1 MSSSAKQKGNRLEYE
16 VAKFYQ
22 RKLDKDARRM
32 PCSGALDNNKGDIL
46 KRIWDGWSDECK
58 SREKIAIYDWWE
70 QTVRQANSDKPVLFI
85 KGNNKPIL
93 AVIRIEDYFDM
104 REEIL
109 DWRNMSLEI
118 SNPAWKSNND

>member
-1 MSSSAKQKGNRLEYE
+1 MSTSAKQKGNRLEYE

-46 KRIWDGWSDECK
+46 KRIQDGWSDECK
-58 SREKIAIYDWWE
+58 SRKSIAIYDWWE
-70 QTVRQANSDKPVLFI
+70 QTIRQAKEDKPVLFI

-93 AVIRIEDYFDM
+93 VVIKIEDYFDM
-104 REEIL
+104 REELL
-109 DWRNMSLEI
+109 DWRLMSEEI
-118 SNPAWKSNND
+118 NSPAWKTR